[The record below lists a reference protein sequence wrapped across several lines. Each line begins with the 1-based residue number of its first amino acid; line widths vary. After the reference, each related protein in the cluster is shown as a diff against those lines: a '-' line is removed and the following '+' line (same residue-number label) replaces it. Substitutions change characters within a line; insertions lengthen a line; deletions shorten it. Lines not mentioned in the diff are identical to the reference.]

1 MALDESRK
9 SRFRNLFHRSKGN
22 NRNTSG
28 NSSTGST
35 KASGNHGRSTSG
47 GSPRNRQDTVAAK
60 AARSTPHLEHFPPEN
75 YQPSAISTAS
85 AAPRDPI
92 FSLPQVSQGRD
103 FSSSFQDLTLS
114 SSPHSA
120 NGNSSPD
127 GNLPTRLDEGRNSEH
142 IADRNIAIT
151 AQNRSSVLPLPK
163 DPSISAAKSQPLI
176 PHVDQH
182 SGNVADWN
190 IVRNDDPVMEAQD
203 QAPMPL
209 KVKKRDSNLHKATV
223 DAPANGVPDPRG
235 ASWTFTPL
243 AMEGG
248 RDDYA
253 FGNAPIDARV
263 NDRKASLDKPLPP
276 APSVTTPNTGVG
288 QTLDVAREDPTSDMP
303 GPFDLNG
310 VDVQKEPETVSL
322 HEQHAP
328 AVTHEAIREDRHEIR
343 EEMITRETHEHH
355 VYHRI
360 LPIKDIEVKPARHF
374 VPIQDG
380 YVEVAE
386 EDLPGRT
393 RDKTNWAI
401 AEMVSKST
409 PQTQQAATR
418 GQFSARKFAGTEGDD
433 KEYISPEGHP
443 VKEQWWVHPPTLQ
456 TEAEGTYP
464 FHFGSE
470 DPRDDGLRAK
480 LPSGNVIGVSERLM
494 EKRKKEGL
502 EPSV

>member
-1 MALDESRK
+1 METFADLE
-9 SRFRNLFHRSKGN
+9 
-22 NRNTSG
+22 T
-28 NSSTGST
+28 
-35 KASGNHGRSTSG
+35 AS
-47 GSPRNRQDTVAAK
+47 K
-60 AARSTPHLEHFPPEN
+60 AARSTPHFEN
-75 YQPSAISTAS
+75 FSSENTQPNAISTAS
-85 AAPRDPI
+85 AAPRDPS
-92 FSLPQVSQGRD
+92 FSLPQVSHGRD
-103 FSSSFQDLTLS
+103 FSSSFQNLTLS
-114 SSPHSA
+114 PSLQSL

-163 DPSISAAKSQPLI
+163 DASASAVKSQPLI

-190 IVRNDDPVMEAQD
+190 IVRNDDPAMEAQD

-209 KVKKRDSNLHKATV
+209 KVKKRDSNLHKTTV
-223 DAPANGVPDPRG
+223 DPQTNGVPDPRG

-253 FGNAPIDARV
+253 FGNAPMDARV
-263 NDRKASLDKPLPP
+263 DNRKVSLDKPLPP
-276 APSVTTPNTGVG
+276 APSAIATDTNQGK
-288 QTLDVAREDPTSDMP
+288 TLDANSALEDSTLPHTP

-322 HEQHAP
+322 HEEHAP
-328 AVTHEAIREDRHEIR
+328 AVTHETIREDRHEIR

-409 PQTQQAATR
+409 PATQQAAAR
-418 GQFSARKFAGTEGDD
+418 GQFSARKFIGTDGDD

-456 TEAEGTYP
+456 TDAEGTYP
-464 FHFGSE
+464 FHFGSD

-480 LPSGNVIGVSERLM
+480 LPSGNIIGVSERLM